1 MASQLCDQSISA
13 DVLSSFSDKF
23 AEDSVFDTINE
34 IQNSIEDT
42 VAHCRWLE
50 ERVNCS
56 QILSPITSED
66 GFCLSFN
73 TMHMYDFGTNE

>member
-1 MASQLCDQSISA
+1 MASQLCDRSISA
-13 DVLSSFSDKF
+13 DVLSSFSDKY

-42 VAHCRWLE
+42 VVHCRLLE
-50 ERVNCS
+50 EMVNCS

>member
-1 MASQLCDQSISA
+1 MASQLCDRSISA
-13 DVLSSFSDKF
+13 DVLSSFSDKY

-42 VAHCRWLE
+42 VVHCRLLE

-56 QILSPITSED
+56 QILSPITSEE